1 MVWRVWSIYSCA
13 FFSAFLS
20 EFLCGCRLGQIYVD
34 GDIGNATVAASGSGD
49 VYILGL
55 ADTAVLNLA
64 GTMNAYI
71 QGTSG
76 KS

>member
-1 MVWRVWSIYSCA
+1 M
-13 FFSAFLS
+13 
-20 EFLCGCRLGQIYVD
+20 YVD

-49 VYILGL
+49 VYIIGL

-71 QGTSG
+71 QGMSG